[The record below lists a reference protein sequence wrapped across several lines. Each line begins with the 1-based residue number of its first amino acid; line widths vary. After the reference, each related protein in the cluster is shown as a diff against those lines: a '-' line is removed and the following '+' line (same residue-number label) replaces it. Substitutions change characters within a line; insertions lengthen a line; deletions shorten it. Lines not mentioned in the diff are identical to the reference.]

1 MCALSVVLSV
11 ALGVIG
17 GLLLKAFY
25 SMVRQVSPR
34 SYTYTASH
42 LERSRGKVAVQY
54 AMFRVLP
61 VFVVSLG
68 IVVTAV
74 RLGLDEAVSLVV
86 CTVLFILLSSVR
98 SIVGRMAAE
107 GGGSAFHALL
117 QSISV
122 VVTIVVAYCAYRC
135 SSALAIFVPDPSEF
149 VNAVW
154 TAVFVGVVYCFISD
168 VTRRSSYV
176 DIEERIE
183 LVVRDIGG
191 GLWEWAR
198 SAAEREGVP
207 WCVIGAIILVEV
219 SERPAWMRY
228 PKRLG
233 SGILLNKVTMSFGV
247 TQEQSRIP
255 LSDKEAILRT
265 ICSAKRFLGEETVTT
280 LKKVTKV
287 RFADLS
293 PDEFQERNRAFE
305 DVRRFAMRRNPDSHY
320 GNMVSQFAREMNNLG
335 K

>member
-1 MCALSVVLSV
+1 LSVVLSV

-74 RLGLDEAVSLVV
+74 RLGLDEVVSLVV

-135 SSALAIFVPDPSEF
+135 SSALATFVPDPSEF

-228 PKRLG
+228 LERLG

>member
-74 RLGLDEAVSLVV
+74 RLGLDEVVSLVV
-86 CTVLFILLSSVR
+86 CTVFFILLSSVR

-228 PKRLG
+228 LERLG

>member
-74 RLGLDEAVSLVV
+74 RLGLDEVVSLVV

-154 TAVFVGVVYCFISD
+154 TAVFVGVVYCYISD

-228 PKRLG
+228 LERLG

>member
-17 GLLLKAFY
+17 GLLLKVFY

-74 RLGLDEAVSLVV
+74 RLGLDEVVSLVV
-86 CTVLFILLSSVR
+86 CTALFILLSSVR

-228 PKRLG
+228 LERLG